1 MKSNFSYM
9 KGVLRIKITGKA
21 PEKFINLCTVQNIAL
36 WDIVVKNN
44 GFFACIHLKDFF
56 YIRPLVRKSKT
67 RVRIVTGYGTPFIIK
82 RMKKR
87 KMMIAGSILFLFLL
101 QYLLSYVWFV
111 NISGAKTISAEK
123 LQAEIYQRGL
133 RPGVEKEKIDI
144 KSLENQL
151 LLDIPEISW
160 VGIRFSGTCAEIEV
174 VEKTLPKQEDKAPA
188 HVVALK
194 DGVILEMIALA
205 GECVV
210 KKGDTVKQGDIL
222 IKGNTHSD
230 SAVDPLRPE
239 AVYSQPVRA
248 KGIVKARVW
257 YENYGESQLQY
268 AVYERTGRQEIGLD
282 IKFGSQKFTIK
293 KPNLE
298 SLQEFQLEELHKN
311 LPWWRNQEPVVES
324 IISTYHELQIVQKE
338 NTLEEAQ
345 EKARL
350 QALEFIQS
358 AIPESAQVLSRKT
371 QILKTSEPNM
381 VRVKVSVETV
391 EDIGRL
397 VNIF

>member
-1 MKSNFSYM
+1 M
-9 KGVLRIKITGKA
+9 
-21 PEKFINLCTVQNIAL
+21 
-36 WDIVVKNN
+36 
-44 GFFACIHLKDFF
+44 
-56 YIRPLVRKSKT
+56 
-67 RVRIVTGYGTPFIIK
+67 
-82 RMKKR
+82 
-87 KMMIAGSILFLFLL
+87 
-101 QYLLSYVWFV
+101 
-111 NISGAKTISAEK
+111 
-123 LQAEIYQRGL
+123 
-133 RPGVEKEKIDI
+133 
-144 KSLENQL
+144 
-151 LLDIPEISW
+151 
-160 VGIRFSGTCAEIEV
+160 
-174 VEKTLPKQEDKAPA
+174 
-188 HVVALK
+188 
-194 DGVILEMIALA
+194 
-205 GECVV
+205 
-210 KKGDTVKQGDIL
+210 
-222 IKGNTHSD
+222 
-230 SAVDPLRPE
+230 
-239 AVYSQPVRA
+239 
-248 KGIVKARVW
+248 
-257 YENYGESQLQY
+257 QY